1 MNAFETEKYRAMQ
14 NGYATSNR
22 IRIIA
27 GVMNTGPRN
36 RSRSNSSLRRA
47 RHDGRA
53 SAATGRVPIATR
65 YDPAMIFFISFSA
78 HTIASFVAVPVTA
91 FAIMLG
97 RMYELVMSCTLSDGG
112 AGQP

>member
-1 MNAFETEKYRAMQ
+1 MQ
-14 NGYATSNR
+14 NGYATSSK

-27 GVMNTGPRN
+27 GVMNTGPRT
-36 RSRSNSSLRRA
+36 RSRSKTLLTRA
-47 RHDGRA
+47 RQDGRA

-78 HTIASFVAVPVTA
+78 HAIASFTDVPVTA
-91 FAIMLG
+91 FAIMFG
-97 RMYELVMSCTLSDGG
+97 RMYELVMSCTFSEPG